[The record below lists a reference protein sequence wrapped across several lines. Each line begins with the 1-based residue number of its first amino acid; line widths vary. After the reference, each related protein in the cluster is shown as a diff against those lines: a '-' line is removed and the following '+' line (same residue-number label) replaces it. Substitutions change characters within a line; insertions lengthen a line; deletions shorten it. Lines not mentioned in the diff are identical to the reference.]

1 MPAPSDAHDLML
13 ARLEFEKAE
22 RARFDDEKRAFGAQK
37 ALLVKENEAKK
48 KKLEELEKQLD
59 AFVASARAI
68 QTKIHE
74 ADDAAGGKEE
84 VVAVE
89 EEVEMAAE

>member
-1 MPAPSDAHDLML
+1 ML

-22 RARFDDEKRAFGAQK
+22 RARCDEAKKALGAHK

-48 KKLEELEKQLD
+48 RKLEELEKQLD

-74 ADDAAGGKEE
+74 ADGAAGGKEE
-84 VVAVE
+84 GLKEV
-89 EEVEMAAE
+89 EVEMVAE